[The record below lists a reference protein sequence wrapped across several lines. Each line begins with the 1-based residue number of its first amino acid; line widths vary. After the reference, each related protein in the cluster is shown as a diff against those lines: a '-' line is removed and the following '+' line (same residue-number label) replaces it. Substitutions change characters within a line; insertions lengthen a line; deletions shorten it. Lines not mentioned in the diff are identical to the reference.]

1 MSNSDKLRLGFV
13 SDGKLLVKFAFVQG
27 QPSEVVVGRS
37 SSAQICIN
45 NNVVSSQHAQLIFD
59 ANGNLH
65 VIDMNSSNGTFLN
78 DRKLE
83 PGVPY
88 QVRSTDRLYFSGKAG
103 VELVFNPDN
112 YEMVKVQ
119 RSSSAKNTGDNNF
132 STTNILEK
140 FNAKRLLTVGR
151 NPDCD
156 VFLGHESISRNHATI
171 EKKGQNEF
179 VLTDLG
185 SLNGTYVNGRRVN
198 GTMKVTQN
206 DTIIIGRFQ
215 LSLSGKVKDLTQE
228 VAIRTE
234 RIVKQFENGKIGLH
248 ECSFEI
254 PSKSLL
260 AVMGPSGCGKS
271 TLLKALNG
279 DSPPSSGRVYISGL
293 ELNENYDYL
302 KTQIGYVPQDDIVH
316 RELTVEQS
324 LFYAA
329 KLRLEH
335 SDASFI
341 QQKIEQ
347 VLKDLNI
354 EHIRKNLVGKISG
367 GQRKRVSIAVE
378 ILTDPLI
385 LFLDEPTSPLD
396 PQTIEEFLE
405 ILRNLSNKGTTVI
418 MVTHKPEDL
427 NYMDN
432 VIFMAEGGHKVY
444 QGDTSAYLSHFN
456 VDDTIKVYA
465 QLAMPQ
471 ASKWINN
478 HKQNHPALGTM
489 QAPKE
494 KQNSRHANFFYQ
506 LWWLTIRYFNIKLND
521 RVNTVVMIGQAPII
535 AGLICLIFPSISLPV
550 PFLLAI
556 SAVWFGTN
564 NAAREI
570 VSEAPIY
577 KRERMFN
584 QGILA
589 YMLSKIAVLGTFAAI
604 QSLLFTFIIAINF
617 SNSDPSWEAPAQTF
631 LWMLVVSLAASMMG
645 LLLSAVVSTSEKVM
659 TLVPI
664 ALIPQIMLAGV
675 VAKISS
681 PVVEVLSYLTL
692 SRWGNEGFCNVQK
705 NVRIEVPNIQLAPPT
720 DAGIQRTVSDA
731 SDEITTKWETQN
743 AIEQLKACFHDNY
756 EETFGNDWSYTM
768 QLDLVAVGTL
778 SFLFFVGIYIA
789 LKRKDSIRIK

>member
-1 MSNSDKLRLGFV
+1 MSNSEKLRLGFV

-27 QPSEVVVGRS
+27 QASDVVVGRS
-37 SSAQICIN
+37 ASAQICIN
-45 NNVVSSQHAQLIFD
+45 NNVISSQHAQLVFD
-59 ANGNLH
+59 ANGSLH
-65 VIDMNSSNGTFLN
+65 VIDLNSSNGTYLN
-78 DRKLE
+78 DRKIE
-83 PGVPY
+83 SGVPY
-88 QVRSTDRLYFSGKAG
+88 QIRATDRLYFSGKNG

-112 YEMVKVQ
+112 YELAKVQ

-140 FNAKRLLTVGR
+140 FNGKRLLTVGR

-156 VFLGHESISRNHATI
+156 VFLGHNSISRNHATI
-171 EKKGQNEF
+171 EKKGANEF

-198 GTMKVTQN
+198 GTMKVNQN

-234 RIVKQFENGKIGLH
+234 RIVKQFDNGKIGLH

-254 PSKSLL
+254 PSKTLL

-324 LFYAA
+324 LYYAA

-335 SDASFI
+335 SDSTFI

-427 NYMDN
+427 NYMDT
-432 VIFMAEGGHKVY
+432 VIFMAEGGHKVF
-444 QGDTSAYLSHFN
+444 QGETSSYLSHFK

-471 ASKWINN
+471 ASQWINN

-494 KQNSRHANFFYQ
+494 KQNSRHANFFHQY
-506 LWWLTIRYFNIKLND
+506 WWLTIRYFNIKLND
-521 RVNTVVMIGQAPII
+521 RINTLVMVGQAPII
-535 AGLICLIFPSISLPV
+535 AGLICLIFKDVTQAV
-550 PFLLAI
+550 PFLMAV

-570 VSEAPIY
+570 VSEGPIY

-589 YMLSKIAVLGTFAAI
+589 YMLSKITVLGTFAAI
-604 QSLLFTFIIAINF
+604 QSLLFTVIITINF
-617 SNSDPSWEAPAQTF
+617 SNSDPSWEAPAKTF
-631 LWMLVVSLAASMMG
+631 LWMLFVSLAASMMG
-645 LLLSAVVSTSEKVM
+645 LLLSAIVSTTEKVM

-681 PVVEVLSYLTL
+681 PLVEVLSYLTL
-692 SRWGNEGFCNVQK
+692 SRWGNEGFCNVQE
-705 NVRIEVPNIQLAPPT
+705 NVRVEVPDIQMPPPQDPALQSAT
-720 DAGIQRTVSDA
+720 SEVPEKID
-731 SDEITTKWETQN
+731 TKWETHN
-743 AIEQLKACFHDNY
+743 SIEQLEDCFYDNY
-756 EETFGNDWSYTM
+756 EKTFGNDWAFSM
-768 QLDLVAVGTL
+768 HLDLVAIGVL
-778 SFLFFVGIYIA
+778 SFIFFIGIYIA
-789 LKRKDSIRIK
+789 LKMKDSMRIK